1 MNRWLVGLVC
11 ILAVMNARATDI
23 KREMEY
29 ADEIIKTLTVGQS
42 IQLGAGGHQFLG
54 IYTET
59 EQVAH
64 DGVAIILHDKGG
76 HPDQKPLIHALRTEL
91 PKHKWATLTLQMPL
105 REPGIGSA
113 EYYALFPE
121 VVPRIRAAIDY
132 LAQAEAGNL
141 VLIGYGLGSLMALY
155 TQNELPNQFKAVA
168 AIGLPVPETDS
179 PMVRTLKF
187 IERTK
192 IPLLDI
198 YGELDAP
205 AVTGSALKR
214 RLAAKEN
221 EAYRQ
226 MKINDEGHLYL
237 HDEGLMVK
245 RVYSWL
251 RRVAAQ
257 FQQQQNAM
265 ERNR

>member
-1 MNRWLVGLVC
+1 MIRWQVGLVC
-11 ILAVMNARATDI
+11 ILTVINARATDI

-42 IQLGAGGHQFLG
+42 VRLEAGSHQFLG

-64 DGVAIILHDKGG
+64 EGTAIILHDRGG

-91 PKHKWATLTLQMPL
+91 PKHRWATLALQMPL
-105 REPGIGSA
+105 REAGIGSE
-113 EYYALFPE
+113 EYYALFSE

-132 LAQAEAGNL
+132 LVQAESGNIVL
-141 VLIGYGLGSLMALY
+141 VGYGLGGLMALY
-155 TQNELPNQFKAVA
+155 AQNELPSRFKAVA
-168 AIGLPVPETDS
+168 AISLPVPDTGHPS
-179 PMVRTLKF
+179 AQTLEF
-187 IERTK
+187 IERAT

-198 YGELDAP
+198 YGGLDIPEVA
-205 AVTGSALKR
+205 GSALKR
-214 RLAAKEN
+214 RLAAKDN

-226 MKINDEGHLYL
+226 IKINDEGRLYR

-251 RRVAAQ
+251 RRVSAQ
-257 FQQQQNAM
+257 FQ
-265 ERNR
+265 